1 MWWLGAAALVVGN
14 VIIGRSRKGEG
25 EEEDGKGGG
34 GGGRRG
40 NDDNGGVE
48 REGGSIRGISDGVE
62 LGVKDGGGER
72 FRDDIE
78 GEEEEGEEE
87 EEEEEEEE
95 GEWGRRGVGQAE

>member
-25 EEEDGKGGG
+25 EEEDGKGGGG

-87 EEEEEEEE
+87 EEEEE